1 LLYIDGSYGEGGG
14 QILRTAVALSV
25 LTKNSIEIKNIRA
38 NRPNPG
44 IKPQHLIA
52 IKSIK
57 ELCNAEAGGLEI
69 GSSTLRFLPGTPK
82 GGEYE
87 FDIGTAGSITLAFQA
102 CIFSSLK
109 TKEPII
115 IRLTG
120 GTDVRWSPSWDY
132 FKHVFLPLIQKMG
145 VSVNARLIRRGYYP
159 KGGGEAEL
167 TIDPCN
173 VLYPL
178 RADSNQG
185 FNEVNG
191 VIHFANLPD
200 HISTRMKH
208 ATIKMLL
215 KRNLKTSLKM
225 EKATS
230 LSPGTGITLW
240 TQCKESFLGS
250 TFLGEKGVPSEKV
263 GENAAM
269 ELINEIDSGA
279 TLDVHAFDQILP
291 YMAIAKSVGKSTC
304 IVREV
309 SSHAQTNMWL
319 IKQFFNV
326 QFESIKSKDTITITV
341 Q

>member
-1 LLYIDGSYGEGGG
+1 MEIDGSYGEGGG
-14 QILRTAVALSV
+14 QILRNAVALST
-25 LTKNSIEIKNIRA
+25 LTKKSVKITNIRA

-44 IKPQHLIA
+44 IKPQHYVS
-52 IKSIK
+52 IKSIQ
-57 ELCNAEAGGLEI
+57 ELCNAEITGLEI
-69 GSSTLRFLPGTPK
+69 GSSTLTFMPRDFKSGK
-82 GGEYE
+82 YK
-87 FDIGTAGSITLAFQA
+87 FDIGTAGSITLVFQV
-102 CIFSSLK
+102 CILASLK
-109 TKEPII
+109 SEAPITI
-115 IRLTG
+115 QLTG
-120 GTDVRWSPSWDY
+120 GSDVRWSPSWDY
-132 FKHVFLPLIQKMG
+132 FEHIFLPLLKKMG
-145 VSVNARLIRRGYYP
+145 LSVKAQLIRRGYYP

-215 KRNLKTSLKM
+215 KRNLKTSLKI

-279 TLDVHAFDQILP
+279 TLDVHAFDQLLP
-291 YMAIAKSVGKSTC
+291 YMTVARDNGSSSC
-304 IVREV
+304 IVRGV

-319 IKQFFNV
+319 LKQFFDVEFELTQTDDNV
-326 QFESIKSKDTITITV
+326 SINV
-341 Q
+341 R

>member
-1 LLYIDGSYGEGGG
+1 MEIDGSYGEGGG

-25 LTKNSIEIKNIRA
+25 LRKIPIEIKNIRA

-57 ELCNAEAGGLEI
+57 ELCNAETGGLEI

-102 CIFSSLK
+102 CILSSLK

-159 KGGGEAEL
+159 KGGGAAEL
-167 TIDPCN
+167 TINSCRDIQ
-173 VLYPL
+173 PL
-178 RADSNQG
+178 QLDNTQELS
-185 FNEVNG
+185 EVSG
-191 VIHFANLPD
+191 IIHIANLPD

-208 ATIKMLL
+208 AAIKSLL
-215 KRNLKTSLKM
+215 KKNLKSSVKIDKTTSLC
-225 EKATS
+225 T
-230 LSPGTGITLW
+230 GTGITLW
-240 TQCKESFLGS
+240 SQSEDIILGS
-250 TFLGEKGVPSEKV
+250 TVLGEKGVPSEKI
-263 GENAAM
+263 GENAAIQ
-269 ELINEIDSGA
+269 LIGEIDSGA

-291 YMAIAKSVGKSTC
+291 YMTIAKSVGKSTC

-326 QFESIKSKDTITITV
+326 QFEPIRSNDTVTITV
-341 Q
+341 